1 VALVAGLGAAGAVMI
16 NLPAGAQV
24 STCERLQASY
34 IAHPEAQPQLAEALA
49 AFGCSVPT
57 SSTSSSS
64 TTSSSTTSSSTT
76 TTAPTT
82 TTTVSV
88 AQACAVFQA
97 AYIAAP
103 MESRPTILPL
113 LLGLGCTVPGGGGG
127 DDTSTSSSSSSSTST
142 SITIPT
148 TIVGAQDCASLLAAY
163 NAFPQVQQSLLPAL
177 QALGCLTD
185 GTGPIT

>member
-1 VALVAGLGAAGAVMI
+1 MASVGAAGAVLF

-49 AFGCSVPT
+49 AFGCSVPG

-64 TTSSSTTSSSTT
+64 TTSSSTTSSSTTT

-97 AYIAAP
+97 AYLASPPEAR
-103 MESRPTILPL
+103 STILPL
-113 LLGLGCTVPGGGGG
+113 LLGLGCTVPGGGGEG
-127 DDTSTSSSSSSSTST
+127 SSTSSSSSSSSSTST
-142 SITIPT
+142 SITVPT
-148 TIVGAQDCASLLAAY
+148 TIVGAQDCASLLAAF
-163 NAFPQVQQSLLPAL
+163 NAFPPLQQSLLPAL

-185 GTGPIT
+185 GTGPNT